1 LIEYPQYHHIPVEYI
16 KNKVAEFLSED
27 VPDGDKT
34 SEFSLIDPQKTGVA
48 EIQAVT
54 DQVFVGKYII
64 SHFFGDECTTKI
76 NVKDGSFV
84 SAGDIIGMIKGPMIT
99 ILGRERIML
108 NLVQRLCGIATLT
121 RRFVNMSAHSGL
133 KILDTRKT
141 TPGLRLF
148 EKHAVVVGGGTN
160 HRLNLSTGILIK
172 DNHIKA
178 AGSVKAVVNQCK
190 SQNPKL
196 SIELEVD
203 TLEQIYEGLDAG
215 VDGFLL
221 DNMNPGK
228 TIEAVNTIHNF
239 PGGEKIFI
247 ESSGGITLETLPGY
261 LNTGINAVSVGALT
275 HSVQNSDIRLEFI

>member
-1 LIEYPQYHHIPVEYI
+1 MIEYTQYHHIPVEYI

-34 SEFSLIDPQKTGVA
+34 SVFSLKDPQKTGVA

-54 DQVFVGKYII
+54 DQVFVGAHII
-64 SHFFGDECTTKI
+64 PHFFGDDCNTEI
-76 NVKDGSFV
+76 NVSDGNYV

-99 ILGRERIML
+99 ILERERIML

-121 RRFVNMSAHSGL
+121 RRYVNMCTHTDL

-178 AGSVKAVVNQCK
+178 AGSVKNVVNQCK
-190 SQNPKL
+190 HHNPKL

-228 TIEAVNTIHNF
+228 TIEAVNIIHNF

-261 LNTGINAVSVGALT
+261 INTGINAVSVGALT
-275 HSVQNSDIRLEFI
+275 HSVHNSDIRLEFI